1 MRRVAPSV
9 LAGEELHRLLAGGA
23 DREANIVSAFVAAV
37 TRLVVQELVE
47 GEQAEYLG
55 GRGHYERRDGGQVG
69 SRNGYEPR
77 RIRTAEGAVEVAVPQ
92 VRGIDMPFRSSLLSF
107 LEGNSDVLDRLVTE
121 MYARG
126 LSTRDVEDAFRDA
139 TGELLIS
146 KSAVS
151 EITDRLWQDYQAF
164 ISQDLSQITVEYLF
178 VDAVFESLRRYGAK
192 EALLVAWC
200 IDSEGRKHLLHL
212 AVGNKESEACWTA
225 FFRGMLERGMR
236 MPTTATSD
244 GAPGLINAIE
254 VCFPASIRIR
264 CWFHRLANIRAKLP
278 DQTAADV
285 LAHVYAVRDAATL
298 DSARAAADRLVNTYG
313 RTYPA
318 AIACFQD
325 DLDALLAIHR
335 VPARHR
341 IRVRTTNLAERSFV
355 EERRRT
361 KVIPRLMDERAA
373 MKLVFAT
380 MIRAAQ
386 RWCRVSISELERHRQ
401 QINPTQTD
409 ARASRHDHTGHPFTG
424 RSGLD
429 PRTTSFPPP
438 RLNLLDHPD

>member
-9 LAGEELHRLLAGGA
+9 VAREQLQRLLDGGV
-23 DREANIVSAFVAAV
+23 DHEQNIVSALVETV
-37 TRLVVQELVE
+37 TRLVVQELLE
-47 GEQAEYLG
+47 GEQGDFLG
-55 GRGHYERRDGGQVG
+55 GRGRYQRRGEEQLG
-69 SRNGYEPR
+69 SRNGYER
-77 RIRTAEGAVEVAVPQ
+77 GRLRTAEGFVDVAVPQ
-92 VRGIDMPFRSSLLSF
+92 VRGAGEPFRSSLMSF
-107 LEGNSDVLDRLVTE
+107 LDGNSEVLESLVNE

-146 KSAVS
+146 RSKVS
-151 EITDRLWQDYQAF
+151 EITDRLWEDYQAF
-164 ISQDLSQITVEYLF
+164 IARDLSELEVEYLF
-178 VDAVFESLRRYGAK
+178 VDAVFEALRRHGAK

-212 AVGNKESEACWTA
+212 AVGNKEAEACWTE
-225 FFRGMLERGMR
+225 FFRSMLGRGLR
-236 MPTTATSD
+236 MPTTITSD
-244 GAPGLINAIE
+244 GAPGLVKAIG

-278 DQTAADV
+278 EESASEV
-285 LAHVYAVRDAATL
+285 MAHLYAVRDAPTL
-298 DSARAAADRLVNTYG
+298 DAARAAADRLINTFD
-313 RTYPA
+313 RVFPA
-318 AIACFQD
+318 AVACFRD

-335 VPARHR
+335 VPVRHR

-361 KVIPRLMDERAA
+361 KVIGRFGDERSA

-386 RWCRVSISELERHRQ
+386 RWCRVSISDLERHQ
-401 QINPTQTD
+401 LKLL
-409 ARASRHDHTGHPFTG
+409 RAELGID
-424 RSGLD
+424 
-429 PRTTSFPPP
+429 PPP
-438 RLNLLDHPD
+438 VSNNTKTNRRRSVAA